1 MRTLL
6 TGCIAA
12 FIAAG
17 LVAEVRGQAP
27 TTVQL
32 PTFRFFTV
40 QTTVSVP
47 DSGAAYLGGIKRARD
62 GRITRGIGP
71 LRNGAIG
78 MERGAAGMHVK
89 ATIIDQQE
97 LDAAVLAEAASKRG
111 GFDPSLAKADALTR
125 NVGQAGSSGQA
136 RSTEPPIES
145 VAAIRARNAAAA
157 AERQSE
163 AEQYFVK
170 AEQAEADGKPA
181 VARIYYQM
189 VARRNAGDL
198 SALANSRLAA
208 IAPTSGRGVGHVQ
221 HYSP

>member
-1 MRTLL
+1 MRSILQTLL
-6 TGCIAA
+6 AAACIAVFSHSA
-12 FIAAG
+12 LAQ
-17 LVAEVRGQAP
+17 QAP

-40 QTTVSVP
+40 QTSVSVP
-47 DSGAAYLGGIKRARD
+47 DSGGAYLGGIKRARD
-62 GRITRGIGP
+62 GRMTRGIGP

-89 ATIIDQQE
+89 ATIIDNQE
-97 LDAAVLAEAASKRG
+97 LDAAVLAEAAARRG
-111 GFDPSLAKADALTR
+111 GFDPSIAKASALTR
-125 NVGQAGSSGQA
+125 NVGQAAGGGTA
-136 RSTEPPIES
+136 HSTEPPIES

-208 IAPTSGRGVGHVQ
+208 LGSESASVAKR
-221 HYSP
+221 